1 MGILLYK
8 KGGVNMDDNQQNNQ
22 ESSDIGEKGGMSDY
36 SEGLNEDN
44 FPELDNDTS
53 DTE

>member
-1 MGILLYK
+1 
-8 KGGVNMDDNQQNNQ
+8 MDDKQKNSQ

-36 SEGLNEDN
+36 SEGLHEDN